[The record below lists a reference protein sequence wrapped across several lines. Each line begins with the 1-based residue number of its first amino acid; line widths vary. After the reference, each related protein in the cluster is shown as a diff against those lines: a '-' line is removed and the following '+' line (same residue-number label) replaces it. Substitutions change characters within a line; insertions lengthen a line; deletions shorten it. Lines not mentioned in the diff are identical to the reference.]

1 MLQSKLPSE
10 LNLFVSR
17 RFNDLDFWE
26 VSQVFK
32 VFKEELSA
40 REKTFSLE
48 SGNTN
53 YTASSLFTANH
64 KVKKILTFHAC
75 FAHKNHKSQRCKMV
89 MHVRGVSRDFEKGGR
104 SMLATIVDRRRKF

>member
-53 YTASSLFTANH
+53 YTASSLFIANH
-64 KVKKILTFHAC
+64 KVKKYSDVSCLFCTR
-75 FAHKNHKSQRCKMV
+75 KS
-89 MHVRGVSRDFEKGGR
+89 
-104 SMLATIVDRRRKF
+104 